1 MTVFTV
7 LMCVGFTACSEEDKE
22 SSAPANPLVGIWDTD
37 LEWWGLG
44 IYTYTFKSD
53 GTYTWNVGVYESGG
67 GYYSHEDPYLTL
79 SETGGGTSVWTIVT
93 FEKNYFVVM
102 TQSGSTYT
110 FYKSDGAKAEKMDV
124 SGTVQSHDYVNLGL
138 SVKWAT
144 CNVGASVPEEEG
156 DYYAWGE
163 TSTKSDYS
171 WDTYKWCKN
180 GWDDHLTK
188 YCSDSRYGYY
198 IYGEYTDEGVEFWK
212 DVWQK
217 YRFTDD
223 LTTLEPADDVATVK
237 WGNKWRMPTKEEIE
251 ELCDKCT
258 WTWIQ
263 RNGYNGH
270 KVTGP
275 NGKSIFLPA
284 AGYRDGTEVNNRGS
298 NGNYWS
304 GTLDEVN
311 SDRAYYLYFGS
322 DYHDWGSDSRNYGHT
337 VRPVTE

>member
-1 MTVFTV
+1 MTVLTV
-7 LMCVGFTACSEEDKE
+7 LMCVNFTACSEEDKE

-37 LEWWGLG
+37 REWGDLG
-44 IYTYTFKSD
+44 ICTYTFKSD

-79 SETGGGTSVWTIVT
+79 SETGGSTSVWTIVT

-198 IYGEYTDEGVEFWK
+198 IFGEYTDEGMEIGNN
-212 DVWQK
+212 VWWE

-237 WGNKWRMPTKEEIE
+237 WGNKWRMPSKAEFD
-251 ELCDKCT
+251 ELRNRCT
-258 WTWIQ
+258 WTWIR
-263 RNGYNGH
+263 RNGYNGY

-284 AGYRDGTEVNNRGS
+284 ASACEGTEVRSRGGYGFYS
-298 NGNYWS
+298 TA
-304 GTLDEVN
+304 TLED
-311 SDRAYYLYFGS
+311 SWCSYSLYFNAGERS
-322 DYHDWGSDSRNYGHT
+322 WNYGHLRCHGHT
-337 VRPVTE
+337 VRPVTK